1 MIDPDVPARVLGDPE
16 RLRQVVMNL
25 VANAI
30 KFTERGGVDVSIH
43 LLDGADTSRK
53 APMTLEFCVQDSGIG
68 VPPALQDRLFRPFS
82 QVDNSIA
89 RRHGGTGL
97 GLAICKGLVEAM
109 GGRIWVQ
116 SEAGVGSRFSF
127 TMPTEASAQVS
138 GPADTGSAFDE
149 SLAKRFPLRILLA
162 EDLAVNQK
170 VALAMLRR
178 FGYEADVAGNGI
190 EAVDAVKRQP
200 YDLVLMDIQM
210 PEMDGLDATRAIIA
224 LDPGRTRPTIVG
236 LSANAMAE
244 DVQSAKEA
252 GMDDYLS
259 KPISPAELR
268 SLLEKWGGSGTRAS

>member
-1 MIDPDVPARVLGDPE
+1 
-16 RLRQVVMNL
+16 
-25 VANAI
+25 
-30 KFTERGGVDVSIH
+30 
-43 LLDGADTSRK
+43 
-53 APMTLEFCVQDSGIG
+53 
-68 VPPALQDRLFRPFS
+68 
-82 QVDNSIA
+82 
-89 RRHGGTGL
+89 
-97 GLAICKGLVEAM
+97 
-109 GGRIWVQ
+109 
-116 SEAGVGSRFSF
+116 
-127 TMPTEASAQVS
+127 
-138 GPADTGSAFDE
+138 
-149 SLAKRFPLRILLA
+149 
-162 EDLAVNQK
+162 
-170 VALAMLRR
+170 MLRR